1 MPEKEE
7 TSARHRMVVEEIEI
21 PNDTHHEE
29 SHREPEVEK
38 PEPEIFNESAGDTPE
53 VSEKPT
59 EGERQFYKPLDDDPP
74 VYKQKSPV
82 FWIII
87 PGLFIL
93 GAILG
98 GVFFYQKGVNT
109 IEVKKTPAPLA
120 TTAPVSNPTPTPQ
133 ANVDVSEFDVAIFNG
148 SGIAGEAGKVKTLL
162 TAADFNV
169 VSTANAATYDY
180 KETIIK
186 AKSTVDAA
194 VIEKIKDTLS
204 KNYVIGESQTLAAN
218 STTDIQIVVGSSK
231 AE

>member
-1 MPEKEE
+1 MPDKEE
-7 TSARHRMVVEEIEI
+7 AATRHRMVVEEIDI
-21 PNDTHHEE
+21 PENTPKVVE
-29 SHREPEVEK
+29 SDPPEKPQPDILDEGVKVSSQEVVEK
-38 PEPEIFNESAGDTPE
+38 GSMLGLR
-53 VSEKPT
+53 S
-59 EGERQFYKPLDDDPP
+59 DDVDPQI
-74 VYKQKSPV
+74 KKEQSPV
-82 FWIII
+82 FWILI

-98 GVFFYQKGVNT
+98 GVFFYQKGVNSPGT
-109 IEVKKTPAPLA
+109 SA
-120 TTAPVSNPTPTPQ
+120 TPTPV
-133 ANVDVSEFDVAIFNG
+133 ASSVPATTPSPTPAAKIDVSKFDVAIFNG

-186 AKSTVDAA
+186 AKSTVDAS
-194 VIEKIKDTLS
+194 VIQKVKDALS
-204 KNYVIGESQTLAAN
+204 KNYVIGDNQTLAAS